1 MPMGEPFIRTEGLSK
16 SFGENHVIRDVDL
29 DVRRGEILTL
39 IGKSGVGKSI
49 LLKLLISILEPDAG
63 RIFFEGRPLDA
74 MSRAER
80 RAYHRKMSYVF
91 QGMALLDSLTV
102 FENIALP
109 LQEHRAAPRE
119 EIRRRV
125 LEKMALLDLHG
136 IEESYPSQLS
146 GGMRKRV
153 ALARALVTDPE
164 IVLFDEPTTGLDPIR
179 RHAVHSLIT
188 DYQRRFGFTAV
199 LVSHEIPDVFYIS
212 QRIAMLEEGRII
224 FIGTPDELRR
234 SQDPVI
240 RSFIAGG
247 GPEQPDATA
256 LAHPDEVERCFCEG
270 LAGGASERPAFTLV
284 CLTLDN
290 LAEVNERLGFMAGQT
305 AMKKLLEQVR
315 RQVRVTDT
323 VSRVGLDKVL
333 VLLSAATLEEA
344 QAFAVKL
351 SEALLAGEILA
362 KTPAPGLCL
371 AISAG
376 FAEAARTSRME
387 DLVQTA
393 ESGRNPLE
401 RFNVCR
407 EPEGR

>member
-1 MPMGEPFIRTEGLSK
+1 MGEPFIRTEGLTK
-16 SFGENHVIRDVDL
+16 SFGENHVIRGVDL
-29 DVRRGEILTL
+29 EVRRGEIMTL

-49 LLKLLISILEPDAG
+49 LLKLLINILEPDAG

-74 MSRAER
+74 MRRSER
-80 RAYHRKMSYVF
+80 SAYHRKMSYVF
-91 QGMALLDSLTV
+91 QGTALLDSLTV

-109 LQEHRAAPRE
+109 LQERRAAPRE

-125 LEKMALLDLHG
+125 REKMAQLDLEG
-136 IEESYPSQLS
+136 IDESYPSQLS

-153 ALARALVTDPE
+153 ALARALVTEPE

-199 LVSHEIPDVFYIS
+199 LVSHEVPDVFYIS

-224 FIGTPDELRR
+224 FVGTPDEIRR
-234 SQDPVI
+234 CEIPEV
-240 RSFIAGG
+240 RRFIEGVSSPAAH
-247 GPEQPDATA
+247 PAA
-256 LAHPDEVERCFCEG
+256 LAHPAEVERSFSRG
-270 LAGGASERPAFTLV
+270 LAAGEQDRAALTVV

-290 LAEVNERLGFMAGQT
+290 LAEINERLGFVAGQT
-305 AMKKLLEQVR
+305 TMQNLLEKVR
-315 RQVRVTDT
+315 ERLRPADT
-323 VSRVGLDKVL
+323 CVRVGLDKVL
-333 VLLSAATLEEA
+333 VLLAGATLDEA
-344 QAFAVKL
+344 HAFGVTL
-351 SEALLAGEILA
+351 SGALGAGEILG
-362 KTPAPGLCL
+362 PAAPPNFCL

-401 RFNVCR
+401 RFNVCK